1 MPVFCLFTLGRHG
14 NFTAGVTVHKDEKY
28 KIINHEKP
36 YANFARHD
44 IIQSMETG
52 EIKTV
57 YRHQIFEIQP
67 DSRCFVC
74 LHSVVTVIS
83 QRELHWNS
91 QICCVLHLR

>member
-1 MPVFCLFTLGRHG
+1 MATPMQIGL
-14 NFTAGVTVHKDEKY
+14 TVEHKDEKY

-36 YANFARHD
+36 YANFATHY

-67 DSRCFVC
+67 DSVSDLRP
-74 LHSVVTVIS
+74 SVS
-83 QRELHWNS
+83 EEDELVELS
-91 QICCVLHLR
+91 

>member
-1 MPVFCLFTLGRHG
+1 MATPMQIGL
-14 NFTAGVTVHKDEKY
+14 TVEHKGEQY

-36 YANFARHD
+36 YANFATH

-67 DSRCFVC
+67 DSVSDLRP
-74 LHSVVTVIS
+74 SVS
-83 QRELHWNS
+83 QEDELMELS
-91 QICCVLHLR
+91 